1 MKRQMKSQPLI
12 RATIVALLAIVLGVP
27 PIGDAHAQ
35 SRPDGGGGGRSKAKP
50 GGEGRRGKGPPPG
63 VPASVNPTGE
73 FNAASFT
80 CFEYTS
86 ASGENATNRAQG
98 LIARVSIE
106 GNIAGLNQAR
116 QNLTLGAEP
125 SDRDA
130 MAAKIAQTC
139 TDRPTAS
146 ILSIGITD
154 KGEDALAIP
163 VTIVPGFALDSYTCA
178 QHARDRKGSAGD
190 AVKADIADLWAFSFI
205 QGFKLASNAELI
217 IPVQNKPVLVGAV
230 AKACAAQPSSR
241 FLDVTAQVAEKVKIQ

>member
-1 MKRQMKSQPLI
+1 MKGHVNTQALI
-12 RATIVALLAIVLGVP
+12 RATIVALLAVALSAP
-27 PIGDAHAQ
+27 PAGEAQAQ
-35 SRPDGGGGGRSKAKP
+35 SRPDGEGGGRSKAKP

-63 VPASVNPTGE
+63 AQGSVNPTGE
-73 FNAASFT
+73 FNAASFM

-116 QNLTLGAEP
+116 QNLKLSAEAI
-125 SDRDA
+125 DRDA

-139 TDRPTAS
+139 ADRPTAS
-146 ILSIGITD
+146 ILSIGMTD

-163 VTIVPGFALDSYTCA
+163 ATIVPGLALDSYTCA
-178 QHARDRKGSAGD
+178 QHAKDRKGSAGD
-190 AVKADIADLWAFSFI
+190 AVKADIADLWVFSFI
-205 QGFKLASNAELI
+205 QGFKLASNTELI
-217 IPVQNKPVLVGAV
+217 IPIQNKPVLVGAV
-230 AKACAAQPSSR
+230 AKSCAAQPSVR